1 MMPIR
6 RLGSHGM
13 HKNNALVPVL
23 ALVFFSC
30 AAAMTGSAGEL
41 TIDRLFDSP
50 ALSGPAITGLRVSPD
65 NALITFLQGK
75 SEDKNRF
82 DLWEYDI
89 GARRSQLL
97 IDANT
102 LSAPGQVVSTEEMSR
117 RERQRTAALSGI
129 QDYFFVAEGK
139 SLVLAVDGQLF
150 YVDSPGPAQPSFQQ
164 LTAGESPV
172 TDASVSARGNFLA
185 YVRNQNLH
193 LFDLRLRTEK
203 ALTLDGAGAIS
214 NGVAEFVAQEEMGR
228 HTGYWWSPDERHIA
242 FERSDESAV
251 HQQTRLE
258 GSGMS
263 QRLVQQ
269 RYPSAGEPNALVT
282 LGVIDIASGA
292 LTWIDLGTDPDIY
305 LARVQWLPDGKT
317 LAIQR
322 EDRTQRRLDL
332 LFADIGTGKSH
343 VVLTETRS
351 SWIDLNDELTFIRKT
366 GEFIWGSNRDGY
378 EHLYLYTADGRVERQ
393 LTAGGWNVTDFRER
407 AIRGVDEKR
416 RLVYFLANKRSPMHL
431 DLYVTSLDT
440 RHPEKVQRISHE
452 AGIHGVAMAHD
463 HSFYVDNFTSHT
475 QPHQL
480 SVHNSDGSLRAYVQQ
495 NVLDAQH
502 PDAPYV
508 ADNSVQ
514 EFGSLRAADGQA
526 LFYQLFRPKNFNPAK
541 RYPAIVTVY
550 GGPGHQGVLDQ
561 WAGDSFTQI
570 LTRAGFVV
578 FQLDNRGTAFRGA
591 AFQALLSGQ
600 LGGVEIAD
608 QIQGARWLGS
618 QSFVDP
624 LRIGVWGWSYGGYMT
639 LMLMFRAPEIFRAGV
654 AGSPV
659 TDWTLY
665 DTHYTERF
673 LGRPQDNP
681 AAYEASSVLG
691 YAGNLQ
697 GKLLVMHGMADDNVL
712 FLNSTTLFSRLQ
724 DLGKAFDIMVY
735 PGTKHG
741 LLRQHEGRHAYT
753 TILRFFIE
761 NLQQ

>member
-1 MMPIR
+1 
-6 RLGSHGM
+6 M
-13 HKNNALVPVL
+13 HNNNALVPAL
-23 ALVFFSC
+23 ALSFFGC
-30 AAAMTGSAGEL
+30 ALAMKGGAGEL

-50 ALSGPAITGLRVSPD
+50 ALGGPSIAGLRVSPD
-65 NALITFLQGK
+65 NTLITYLQAK
-75 SEDKNRF
+75 SEDKNRL
-82 DLWEYDI
+82 DLWQYDI
-89 GARRSQLL
+89 AARRSQLL
-97 IDANT
+97 VDADA
-102 LSAPGQVVSTEEMSR
+102 LAPPGQVVSSEELSR

-129 QDYFFVAEGK
+129 QDYFFVADDK
-139 SLVLAVDGQLF
+139 SLVLAVDGQLY

-164 LTAGESPV
+164 LTADKSPV

-185 YVRNQNLH
+185 YVRDQNLY

-251 HQQTRLE
+251 PQQMRLE
-258 GSGMS
+258 GSGAS
-263 QRLVQQ
+263 QAPVLQ
-269 RYPSAGEPNALVT
+269 RYPAAGDANAMVT
-282 LGVIDIASGA
+282 LGVADITTGA
-292 LTWIDLGTDPDIY
+292 VIWIDLGPDRDIY

-332 LFADIGTGKSH
+332 LFADISTGKSR
-343 VVLTETRS
+343 VILSETRS
-351 SWIDLNDELTFIRKT
+351 SWIDLNDELTFIRQT

-378 EHLYLYTADGRVERQ
+378 QHLYLYTADGRLERQ

-416 RLVYFLANKRSPMHL
+416 RLVYFLANERSPTSL
-431 DLYVTSLDT
+431 DLYETSLDT
-440 RHPEKVQRISHE
+440 RHPEKVHRITRE

-475 QPHQL
+475 QPHQVG
-480 SVHNSDGSLRAYVQQ
+480 VHNPDGSLRAYVLQ
-495 NVLDAQH
+495 NLLDTQH
-502 PDAPYV
+502 PDAPYL
-508 ADNSVQ
+508 ADNSIQ
-514 EFGSLRAADGQA
+514 ELGSLRAADGQA
-526 LFYQLFRPKNFNPAK
+526 LFYQLFRPNNFDPAK

-550 GGPGHQGVLDQ
+550 GGPGHQAVLDQ

-600 LGGVEIAD
+600 LGSVEIAD
-608 QIQGARWLGS
+608 QVQGAHWLAA

-624 LRIGVWGWSYGGYMT
+624 QRMGVWGWSYGGYMT
-639 LMLMFRAPEIFRAGV
+639 LMLMFRAPEVFRAGM

-681 AAYEASSVLG
+681 AGYEASSVLA
-691 YAGNLQ
+691 YAGKLQ

-712 FLNSTTLFSRLQ
+712 FANSMKLFSRLQ
-724 DLGKAFDIMVY
+724 DLGKPFDIMVY
-735 PGTKHG
+735 PGKHG
-741 LLRQHEGRHAYT
+741 LLRQDSGRHAYA